1 MSIKLTYFCHNY
13 FYICDMKASVNNSIE
28 EKIRKLKPGQVFF
41 PSDFKGIGTSTAIR
55 KTLSRLVESGQLV
68 RMGQGIYVLPK
79 NDKVFGKVLPSM
91 EELAEALAKKE
102 HVKIKPS
109 GQYALNKVGLS
120 TQVPMR
126 LVFLTT
132 GNAKKIRIG
141 RSAIIFK
148 STPAKKLSMKGDITS
163 LLFLGLEELDL
174 QKLSATQVERI
185 SGLLKQ
191 ETSENLKY
199 NLCLVSTKVS
209 DFIVKKIINT
219 EL

>member
-1 MSIKLTYFCHNY
+1 
-13 FYICDMKASVNNSIE
+13 MKTSVNNIIE
-28 EKIRKLKPGQVFF
+28 FKISKFKPGQVVLI
-41 PSDFKGIGTSTAIR
+41 SDFKDIGTSTAIR
-55 KTLSRLVESGQLV
+55 KTLSRLVESEQV
-68 RMGQGIYVLPK
+68 ERMGQGIYVIPK

-126 LVFLTT
+126 LIFLTS

-141 RSAIIFK
+141 QNAIIFK
-148 STPAKKLSMKGDITS
+148 SATAKKLSMKGDITS

-174 QKLSATQVERI
+174 KKLSPTQMDTI
-185 SGLLKQ
+185 KDLLKQ
-191 ETSENLKY
+191 ETPEILKY
-199 NLCLVSTKVS
+199 NLRLASIKVS
-209 DFIVKKIINT
+209 DFLVKNILST
-219 EL
+219 SL

>member
-1 MSIKLTYFCHNY
+1 
-13 FYICDMKASVNNSIE
+13 MKESVKHTIE
-28 EKIRKLKPGQVFF
+28 LKINRFKPGQVFL
-41 PSDFKGIGTSTAIR
+41 PSDFKELGTSTAIR
-55 KTLSRLVESGQLV
+55 KALCRLIETGHVE
-68 RMGQGIYVLPK
+68 RMGQGIYVIPK

-132 GNAKKIRIG
+132 GNSKRIQIG
-141 RSAIIFK
+141 KNAIIFK
-148 STPAKKLSMKGDITS
+148 STTAKKLSMKGEITR

-174 QKLSATQVERI
+174 QKISQTQMSRVME
-185 SGLLKQ
+185 LLKK
-191 ETSENLKY
+191 ESPENLKY
-199 NLCLVSTKVS
+199 NLRLAPSKVS
-209 DFIVKKIINT
+209 DFVVKN
-219 EL
+219 LLNPAR

>member
-1 MSIKLTYFCHNY
+1 
-13 FYICDMKASVNNSIE
+13 MKSSVNHIIE
-28 EKIRKLKPGQVFF
+28 LKISRFKPGQVVL
-41 PSDFKGIGTSTAIR
+41 PSDFKDLGTSTAIR
-55 KTLSRLVESGQLV
+55 KTLSRLVESGQLE
-68 RMGQGIYVLPK
+68 RMGQGIYVIPK

-148 STPAKKLSMKGDITS
+148 STTAKKLSMKGDITS

-174 QKLSATQVERI
+174 QRLAPTQMDRI
-185 SGLLKQ
+185 MGLLKQ
-191 ETSENLKY
+191 ETPENLKY
-199 NLCLVSTKVS
+199 NLRLAPTKVS
-209 DFIVKKIINT
+209 DFIVKNILNAA
-219 EL
+219 L